1 MHITDWPG
9 RSTSTLSNSFRPYDE
24 QIRRELG
31 LLDND
36 RRFAYI
42 LYYLPDGL
50 RWQDGPKDENGVEF
64 ADQYLQ
70 AGGTAERMGVELRRA
85 DADGEVRFYVVGRDH
100 GLSEPLT
107 EILDVQAAHEPR
119 HPAELFDA
127 DEAAAIFYHY
137 FQHRTVPE
145 GYTLRPIADM

>member
-1 MHITDWPG
+1 MYITDWPG
-9 RSTSTLSNSFRPYDE
+9 RSTTTLSNSFRPYDE

-36 RRFAYI
+36 RRFAYV

-50 RWQDGPKDENGVEF
+50 RWQDRPKDDNGVEYE
-64 ADQYLQ
+64 DQYLQ

-85 DADGEVRFYVVGRDH
+85 EADGQLRFYVVGRQHD
-100 GLSEPLT
+100 LSEPLT
-107 EILDVQAAHEPR
+107 ETLDVQSAHEPR

-127 DEAAAIFYHY
+127 DEAARIFHHY
-137 FQHRTVPE
+137 FRHRTVPDE
-145 GYTLRPIADM
+145 YTLRLIDDM